1 MISIFKAFTDFVN
14 TEKTVYSHRNRT
26 IEIIASENNI
36 DIDSIKSD
44 MKAIMEKEG
53 KVDAVIALR
62 KRFHLPLAAAWVF
75 VDRLEQSE

>member
-14 TEKTVYSHRNRT
+14 AEKTVYSHRNRT
-26 IEIIASENNI
+26 IEIIAAEKNI
-36 DIDSIKSD
+36 DIDSIKND

-53 KVDAVIALR
+53 KVEAVIELR

-75 VDRLEQSE
+75 VDKLELSE